1 MAGIDSAGLCR
12 DEDAEHGERP
22 DPEKDN
28 WGTLM

>member
-1 MAGIDSAGLCR
+1 MAGIDSAGLGR
-12 DEDAEHGERP
+12 DEGGGQGERP

>member
-1 MAGIDSAGLCR
+1 MAGIDSAGLCT
-12 DEDAEHGERP
+12 DEDGGLGERP